1 MNISKEMHLKVAFFW
16 WGAVGTMLLIVGS
29 GLLFGG
35 RSLSVL
41 NTGPTSPG
49 TAQWVGLAIALCI
62 GFIKG
67 RFVFRKVAR
76 RYIKRIQ
83 ALPEKSPVYMTFSLK
98 SWGLIL
104 CMMALGMILRALE
117 TPHLVRGVIDIAV
130 GLALVLG
137 SKNYLIHPS

>member
-1 MNISKEMHLKVAFFW
+1 MAFFW

-41 NTGPTSPG
+41 NTGPTAPSVG
-49 TAQWVGLAIALCI
+49 QWTGLAIALCI

-67 RFVFRKVAR
+67 RFVFKKVAR

-83 ALPEKSPVYMTFSLK
+83 ELPEKSPVYMTFSLK

-104 CMMALGMILRALE
+104 CMMALGMILRALG

-137 SKNYLIHPS
+137 SKNYLTHQS

>member
-1 MNISKEMHLKVAFFW
+1 
-16 WGAVGTMLLIVGS
+16 MLLIIGI

-49 TAQWVGLAIALCI
+49 KGQWAGLALALCI

-76 RYIKRIQ
+76 RYKKRIQ
-83 ALPEKSPVYMTFSLK
+83 ELPEKSPMYMTFSLK

-104 CMMALGMILRALE
+104 FMMALGMILRVLG
-117 TPHLVRGVIDIAV
+117 TPHFIRGVIDIAV

-137 SKNYLIHPS
+137 SKNYLTHPS

>member
-16 WGAVGTMLLIVGS
+16 WGMVGTMLLIVGS

-41 NTGPTSPG
+41 NTEPTSPG
-49 TAQWVGLAIALCI
+49 MGQWAGLAIALCI

-67 RFVFRKVAR
+67 HFVFKKVAR
-76 RYIKRIQ
+76 KYMKRIEH
-83 ALPEKSPVYMTFSLK
+83 LPAKSPLYMTFSLK

-104 CMMALGMILRALE
+104 SMMALGVTLRVLG
-117 TPHLVRGVIDIAV
+117 TPQLLRGIIDVAV
-130 GLALVLG
+130 GFALVLG
-137 SKNYLIHPS
+137 SKTYLIRQI